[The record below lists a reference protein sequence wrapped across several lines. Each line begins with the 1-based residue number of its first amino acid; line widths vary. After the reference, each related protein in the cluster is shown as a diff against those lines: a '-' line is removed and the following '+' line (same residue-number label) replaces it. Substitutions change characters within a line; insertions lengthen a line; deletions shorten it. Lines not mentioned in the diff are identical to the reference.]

1 MMQHDI
7 DIQIASDDDIP
18 DDAALIRWALKALS
32 DQTQARE
39 MTIRV
44 VDEEEIRD
52 LNKTY
57 RDKDYA
63 TNVLS
68 FEADL
73 PEELSLPLLGDI
85 IICPAVV
92 KREALEQ
99 NKPLDA
105 HWAHMVIHGTL
116 HLQGY
121 DHIND
126 SEAEIMEALEIA
138 LMQQLGYADPYN
150 TGAQTPNE

>member
-1 MMQHDI
+1 MQHDI
-7 DIQIASDDDIP
+7 DIQLASDAEVP
-18 DDAALIRWALKALS
+18 DDEAFRRWALAALAEQS
-32 DQTQARE
+32 QPRE

-44 VDEEEIRD
+44 VDENEIRQ
-52 LNKTY
+52 LNRDY
-57 RDKDYA
+57 RGKDYA

-73 PEELSLPLLGDI
+73 PPELDLPLLGDI

-92 KREALEQ
+92 SREADEQGKSLES
-99 NKPLDA
+99 

-121 DHIND
+121 DHIED
-126 SEAEIMEALEIA
+126 SEAEVMEALEIA
-138 LMQQLGYADPYN
+138 IMHKLGYADPYN
-150 TGAQTPNE
+150 HGAQHTNE

>member
-1 MMQHDI
+1 MQHDI

-18 DDAALIRWALKALS
+18 EEESFRRWALAALTE
-32 DQTQARE
+32 QTQDRE
-39 MTIRV
+39 MTIRI
-44 VDEEEIRD
+44 VDEDEIRQ
-52 LNKTY
+52 LNREY
-57 RDKDYA
+57 RGKDYA

-68 FEADL
+68 FEAEL
-73 PEELSLPLLGDI
+73 PPELNLPLLGDI

-92 KREALEQ
+92 RREAMEQ
-99 NKPLDA
+99 HKPLDA

-126 SEAEIMEALEIA
+126 SDAEAMESLEIA
-138 LMQQLGYADPYN
+138 ILQQLGYADPYN
-150 TGAQTPNE
+150 NGAQYPNE